1 MIWKFSMPATISILH
16 LEDSLL
22 DAEFV
27 RDRLARAGL
36 ETQIDHVVEQKTFV
50 DRLKS
55 RSYDIILSDYR
66 VPTFEGLEALDFA
79 RELQPRTPFIFISG
93 TMGEELA
100 VETLRRGATDYVL
113 KERLVRL
120 PSAVERALN
129 ESKKRSEL
137 REAESALAESEG
149 RFRQLANT
157 IPNLAW
163 MAKPDGSLFW
173 YNDRWYEYTG
183 TTFEEMQGWGWQR
196 LHDPEMLPQVMER
209 WKQSLAT
216 GEPFEMV
223 FPLRGADGQFRP
235 FLTLVSPHR
244 GESGEILYWFGTNT
258 DISTQKRAEEQLL
271 RLARHEAQRAEV
283 LSQLA
288 IAAQTINSVLS
299 VDGILDAVARE
310 ARRILRVQTAVAT
323 VAETDRESETV
334 KVSANPAMN
343 DASLPDADSTRSIE
357 APLLGHGGREIGC
370 LRVSGKED
378 GAFTDEDQAVL
389 VQLSAIAAVSIENA
403 RLYESLRVQDRQ
415 KDEFLATLAHELRNP
430 LAPIRNSLH
439 ILRLAANRDLST
451 EHVCDM
457 MDRQVNHM
465 VRLVDDL
472 LEISRITKNRI
483 ELKLEN
489 VEVAGVIRSA
499 VETSRP
505 LIDAAGHKLEI
516 DVPAAPL
523 FVRGDVVRLSQVLA
537 NLLNNAA
544 KYTPDGG
551 RIFVT
556 AQREG
561 DHAILTVRDTGVGI
575 ANEMLSRVFDM
586 FTQVNRSGT
595 RAQGGLGIG
604 LYLVRNLVHMH
615 DGTVEAKSG
624 GLGQGSEFI
633 IRLPLAQQ
641 PSLPSANPPEK
652 LPLQIPSKRV
662 LVVDDNQ
669 DAANS
674 LAMLLRFLGADVKV
688 VYDGR
693 SALKAVDEYS
703 PAVILLDLGMPEM
716 DGYEVANELHQ
727 RPNFGQT
734 KLIALTGWGQEE
746 HRRRVFSAG
755 FDHHLVKPA
764 EISDLKALLASL
776 PSESAS

>member
-1 MIWKFSMPATISILH
+1 MPPTISILH

-36 ETQIDHVVEQKTFV
+36 EVEIDHVMEQKTFL
-50 DRLKS
+50 DRL
-55 RSYDIILSDYR
+55 RTRQYDIILSDYR
-66 VPTFEGLEALDFA
+66 VPTFEGLEALDLA
-79 RELQPRTPFIFISG
+79 RELQPRTPFLFISG

-129 ESKKRSEL
+129 ESKERSEL
-137 REAESALAESEG
+137 RQAESALAESEG

-163 MAKPDGSLFW
+163 MARPDGSVFW

-183 TTFEEMQGWGWQR
+183 ATFEAMQGWGWKV
-196 LHDPEMLPQVMER
+196 LHDPEILPQVMEQ
-209 WKQSLAT
+209 WQHSLAT
-216 GEPFEMV
+216 GELFEMV

-235 FLTLVSPHR
+235 FLTRVSPHR
-244 GESGEILYWFGTNT
+244 DDTGTILYWFGTNT
-258 DISTQKRAEEQLL
+258 DISTQKRAEEQLM
-271 RLARHEAQRAEV
+271 RLARHEAHRAEV

-288 IAAQTINSVLS
+288 VAAQTINSVLS
-299 VDGILDAVARE
+299 VDGILDAVANE
-310 ARRILRVQTAVAT
+310 ARRILRVQIAVAT
-323 VAETDRESETV
+323 VTATDWSPLIR
-334 KVSANPAMN
+334 KVSGRLDDSDGQNLSRAR
-343 DASLPDADSTRSIE
+343 SLEI
-357 APLLGHGGREIGC
+357 PLLGHGGREVGS
-370 LRVSGKED
+370 LRVSQKMD
-378 GAFTDEDQAVL
+378 GTFTDEDQAVL
-389 VQLSAIAAVSIENA
+389 AQLSAIAAVSIENA
-403 RLYESLRVQDRQ
+403 RLYESLRAQDRQ

-439 ILRLAANRDLST
+439 ILRLAANRDSAT
-451 EHVCDM
+451 EQVCDM

-472 LEISRITKNRI
+472 LEISRITRNRI
-483 ELKLEN
+483 ELKLED
-489 VEVAGVIRSA
+489 VDLAGVIRSA

-505 LIDAAGHKLEI
+505 LIDAASHQLEI
-516 DVPAAPL
+516 DVPTAPL

-551 RIFVT
+551 RIYVT
-556 AQREG
+556 AQRDG
-561 DHAILTVRDTGVGI
+561 DQAVLTVRDTGVGI
-575 ANEMLSRVFDM
+575 PNEMLGRVFDM
-586 FTQVNRSGT
+586 FTQVNRTGT

-615 DGTVEAKSG
+615 SGTVEAKSS
-624 GLGQGSEFI
+624 GLGQGSEFVV
-633 IRLPLAQQ
+633 RLPLAAQ
-641 PSLPSANPPEK
+641 PSVPMASAAAKSPP
-652 LPLQIPSKRV
+652 PIPTKRV
-662 LVVDDNQ
+662 LVVDDNH

-693 SALKAVDEYS
+693 SALKAVDEFA
-703 PAVILLDLGMPEM
+703 PAVVLLDLGMPEM
-716 DGYEVANELHQ
+716 DGYEVASELHQ
-727 RPNFGQT
+727 RPNFGTT
-734 KLIALTGWGQEE
+734 KLVALTGWGQEE
-746 HRRRVFSAG
+746 HRRKVFSAG

-764 EISDLKALLASL
+764 EINDLKALLASL
-776 PSESAS
+776 PGESKN